1 VVSDVDESAGREM
14 QMLQQYLNEF
24 SQRAEILARQL
35 EMIEQRRYESLA
47 AIETLGAFKEN
58 PEETVLL
65 PIGGGASLRVRV
77 VDPDSILLDI
87 GSDVTVAR
95 DNSHSIDFL
104 QDRIREMEAMAQKLN
119 ASIQQIQ
126 MQANEVVR
134 RIEAA
139 YRQPS
144 Q

>member
-1 VVSDVDESAGREM
+1 
-14 QMLQQYLNEF
+14 MLQQYLNEF

-35 EMIEQRRYESLA
+35 EMIEQRRFESLA
-47 AIETLGAFKEN
+47 AIETLGAIKEN

-65 PIGGGASLRVRV
+65 PIGGGASLRVKV
-77 VDPDSILLDI
+77 VDPESILLDI

-95 DNSHSIDFL
+95 DNPHSIDFL

-126 MQANEVVR
+126 AQANEVVR
-134 RIEAA
+134 RIEMA
-139 YRQPS
+139 YQQAQPRKS